1 MLTISQNKQDEE
13 FIDIHPIETE
23 RVNITEDEML
33 SMLYGVRDINN
44 ATLLIENSTKG

>member
-1 MLTISQNKQDEE
+1 MSIMSQNKQDEE

-23 RVNITEDEML
+23 RINITEDEML
-33 SMLYGVRDINN
+33 SMLYGVGDIDN